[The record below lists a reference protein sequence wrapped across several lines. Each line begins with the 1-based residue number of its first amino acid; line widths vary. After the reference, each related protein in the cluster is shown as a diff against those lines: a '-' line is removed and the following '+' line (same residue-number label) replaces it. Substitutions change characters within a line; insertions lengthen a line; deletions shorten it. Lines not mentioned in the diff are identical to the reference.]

1 MKLKNEYNNGTEV
14 IEMTEQQSEI
24 LKAIAEGREIKT
36 RDGHEVRI
44 YATDG
49 NDPFPIH
56 GAVKLQNG
64 WSLHYWRLQGQ
75 VAWGVQRDPRD
86 LIPAPRTIEIAF
98 WANVYEDGS
107 YFRYA
112 TKEEADTAAASS
124 RFACI
129 NIKRTVKE
137 GEGL

>member
-1 MKLKNEYNNGTEV
+1 
-14 IEMTEQQSEI
+14 MTEQESEI
-24 LKAIAEGREIKT
+24 LKAIEEGREIKT

-49 NDPFPIH
+49 EEPFGVH
-56 GAVKLQNG
+56 GAIKIEAG
-64 WSLHYWRLQGQ
+64 WVLTKWDLQGRA
-75 VAWGVQRDPRD
+75 AWSVPKHPND
-86 LIPAPRTIEIAF
+86 LIAAPRTIEIAF

-129 NIKRTVKE
+129 NIKRTVTE

>member
-1 MKLKNEYNNGTEV
+1 
-14 IEMTEQQSEI
+14 MTEQESEI

-36 RDGHEVRI
+36 RDGKEVRI
-44 YATDG
+44 YAMDG
-49 NDPFPIH
+49 GGNFPIH
-56 GAVKLQNG
+56 GAIRASKSEPWALRTWTGEGRHQLTIT
-64 WSLHYWRLQGQ
+64 SAL
-75 VAWGVQRDPRD
+75 D
-86 LIPAPRTIEIAF
+86 LVIKPRTIEIAF

-129 NIKRTVKE
+129 NIKRTVTE